1 MGTKLEAK
9 LGIDYDVFQALN
21 LLGKRNTFKH
31 LDQLYSK
38 KGFSTTSKPS
48 ILTTNGFDSQ
58 KKW

>member
-48 ILTTNGFDSQ
+48 ILTTNNFDS
-58 KKW
+58 